1 MASLYVY
8 LGFTVC
14 YLPNICVLTLGNC
27 ELSIRSRYCNAK
39 NRTSLAFQ
47 YQRIRRHNI
56 ECSQEIANLIKNAI
70 LTLFIQDFMTEI
82 NTAMH

>member
-1 MASLYVY
+1 MKIITD
-8 LGFTVC
+8 FMTVQETRTIFNP
-14 YLPNICVLTLGNC
+14 YLGNC

-70 LTLFIQDFMTEI
+70 LTLFFQDFMTKI